1 MGGKAQEKKRAR
13 TFRSII
19 AKQQPVVECIA
30 DHTMAHQSTTAE
42 VDSFLSSKPLLLP
55 LLALLRGG
63 GDGDGARSGWGR
75 YMVEK

>member
-1 MGGKAQEKKRAR
+1 MGGQSSRKKRAR

-19 AKQQPVVECIA
+19 AKQQPVVECIV

-55 LLALLRGG
+55 LLALLRGAAAAVAAARAVA
-63 GDGDGARSGWGR
+63 GAVVW
-75 YMVEK
+75 

>member
-19 AKQQPVVECIA
+19 AKQQPVVECIV

-63 GDGDGARSGWGR
+63 GDATARAVAGAVLW
-75 YMVEK
+75 